1 MIHATT
7 YSDNT
12 GFIELVNCCD
22 DNGKPVIYAK
32 SFAYVANMQP
42 HSGLSALQQMQQ
54 AALELQTVYNAGI
67 VWHYEA
73 LEQLA

>member
-1 MIHATT
+1 MIHATS
-7 YSDNT
+7 YNDGS
-12 GFIELVNCCD
+12 GFIELMNCND

-32 SFAYVANMQP
+32 SFQYLAN
-42 HSGLSALQQMQQ
+42 MQQ

-73 LEQLA
+73 LE